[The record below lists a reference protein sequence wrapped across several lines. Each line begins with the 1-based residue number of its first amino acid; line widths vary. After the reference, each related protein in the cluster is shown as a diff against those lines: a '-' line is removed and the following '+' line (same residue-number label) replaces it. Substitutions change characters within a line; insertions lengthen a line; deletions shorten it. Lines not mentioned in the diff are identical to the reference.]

1 MLKRIDKKKRN
12 HQSLRLMIRTNNM
25 NQLKTLVLTG
35 MALFFCLAVLAAC
48 STQNP
53 EDAPVHVKLSECAKI
68 ADRSERTR
76 CIDAA
81 NRTRTQ

>member
-1 MLKRIDKKKRN
+1 MLKRIDIEKIN
-12 HQSLRLMIRTNNM
+12 HQSLRLMLRTNNM
-25 NQLKTLVLTG
+25 NQLKAHVLTG
-35 MALFFCLAVLAAC
+35 IALFFCLAVLAAC
-48 STQNP
+48 SAQNP

-81 NRTRTQ
+81 NRTRTE